1 METRK
6 ANGEHCPLSSLHQLL
21 CGLLRHM
28 HEVSPCCSNFLNKK
42 DARFKPLQRTM
53 DAYFHNLHSQGL
65 GRIKHAEIITPEEEE
80 QQWKSG
86 IMNSTTPKGLQN
98 AVFHLVGKAFC
109 LRGDAEQRNLSLNA
123 VTTAMCTM
131 RTPLKQKWQFQTATP

>member
-1 METRK
+1 
-6 ANGEHCPLSSLHQLL
+6 
-21 CGLLRHM
+21 
-28 HEVSPCCSNFLNKK
+28 
-42 DARFKPLQRTM
+42 M

-86 IMNSTTPKGLQN
+86 IMNSTTHKGLQN

-123 VTTAMCTM
+123 VKTAMCTM